1 MAKPE
6 APRAQPSQ
14 HPPIT
19 TNTNTNTNT
28 NFDIEKHPTLHLSE
42 TNSPPPTHT
51 SPSPTFLTYLLQ
63 WNTRI
68 ESLSGFE
75 ARGITRVPPSERQ
88 QPSGAAYLQ
97 MVLLWFSANIT
108 MNNLVVGLYG
118 PLLFQLGFLDSS
130 LCAVGG
136 VALGA
141 ASTAYMS
148 TWGAV
153 SGCRTLVVVR
163 YFMGYWPSKLCVL
176 LNIILMEG
184 YCTVTA
190 IIGGQILSAV
200 SGGSMTIAIGIVVVS
215 IVVVFVAV
223 VGLKFF
229 HVYERYAWLPQ
240 LLVLCILIGS
250 AGPFFST
257 SLASTGSTAQIA
269 ANRLSFFSLC
279 FYVPNSWGAS
289 SSDYYVYYP
298 EKTSKWKAF
307 ALTWTGL
314 TLSFCFV
321 DMLGIGIAS
330 GIATHPIWEE
340 AYGISIGALLTVSY
354 APLGR
359 FGDFCAVIL
368 ALGLIANSIPGT
380 YSAALNCQM
389 MGRSWK
395 VIPRWI
401 WTIALVV
408 IQLAC
413 ALAGQH
419 KVFVVFQNFLALMG
433 YWLTIMICIVA
444 EEHVLFQRLR
454 GLVLDWTAWEDKQK
468 LPIGL
473 AALMAFL
480 LGWMG
485 AILGMYQVWYV
496 GPIAKLAA
504 DTGADVGLWVGC
516 GFALIAFPPLRFV
529 ELRVIGR

>member
-1 MAKPE
+1 MAKDEELRP
-6 APRAQPSQ
+6 QPQSSSS
-14 HPPIT
+14 
-19 TNTNTNTNT
+19 NM
-28 NFDIEKHPTLHLSE
+28 DVEKQAAIQLSE
-42 TNSPPPTHT
+42 TASPVPTAT
-51 SPSPTFLTYLLQ
+51 SSQKPTRLLTRLQ
-63 WNTRI
+63 EWNTRI

-75 ARGITRVPPSERQ
+75 ARGITRVLPDERQ

-108 MNNLVVGLYG
+108 VNNLVVGLYG

-130 LCAVGG
+130 LCAVFG

-176 LNIILMEG
+176 LNIVLMEG
-184 YCTVTA
+184 YCTITA

-200 SGGSMTIAIGIVVVS
+200 SGGSMTIAVGIVLVSLVVMF
-215 IVVVFVAV
+215 IAV
-223 VGLKFF
+223 VGLKVF
-229 HVYERYAWLPQ
+229 HIYERYAWLPQ
-240 LLVLCILIGS
+240 LLVLSVLIGS
-250 AGPFFST
+250 AGPFFTTSVASIGST
-257 SLASTGSTAQIA
+257 SQIA
-269 ANRLSFFSLC
+269 ANRLSCFSLC
-279 FYVPNSWGAS
+279 FYAPNSWGAS

-314 TLSFCFV
+314 TMSFCFV
-321 DMLGIGIAS
+321 YMLGIGIAS
-330 GIATHPIWEE
+330 GIATRPVWEE

-354 APLGR
+354 GPVGR

-368 ALGLIANSIPGT
+368 ALGLIANSVPGT
-380 YSAALNCQM
+380 YSAALDCQM

-395 VIPRWI
+395 IVPRWV
-401 WTIALVV
+401 WTIALVIV
-408 IQLAC
+408 QLVC
-413 ALAGQH
+413 ALAGRD

-444 EEHVLFQRLR
+444 EEHVLFQMTR
-454 GLVLDWTAWEDKQK
+454 GIQLDWVAWEEKRK
-468 LPIGL
+468 LPVGL
-473 AALMAFL
+473 AAFVSFL

-496 GPIAKLAA
+496 GPIAKLVA
-504 DTGADVGLWVGC
+504 DMGADVGLWVGC
-516 GFALIAFPPLRFV
+516 GFALVAFPPLRFL
-529 ELRVIGR
+529 ELKVIGR